1 MFDLIKLANV
11 GLISPINSSTSF
23 NYPTEVIIKC
33 SRMDT
38 TNIVFALCL
47 FIVIT
52 INLNFLVEDLRRL
65 ELEYFNKEEMVELAL
80 QMETLDDNSTGIK
93 ADLEKKWLEKESLF
107 EKNRESYEK
116 VIYFSAFWEFLVLN
130 LLLDGYRKNSWKTL
144 TFVLLSP
151 YIRRFLEQERLLS
164 YCNFTPI
171 NYYTCYHRVDTGQV
185 EYFLYKQFGILPTVP
200 YIICIVLHAVILLW
214 SVRLSWNH
222 LSSFGATPEQPP
234 NKRKPSRSDSRK
246 KKIKP
251 EKPNGVRITRR
262 APEAVNEGDKP
273 VRARLQKDQHCF
285 YHACL
290 YGHGET
296 VLAILAD
303 TTLEIAELEP
313 LSGQTAF
320 HLACIRGHLSIV
332 QYLHK
337 KFGAKVC
344 FNLKNRDE
352 LTGLEVATELGKAD
366 VVQNILQAVPK
377 KQTR

>member
-130 LLLDGYRKNSWKTL
+130 LLLDGYRQNSWKTDICA
-144 TFVLLSP
+144 S
-151 YIRRFLEQERLLS
+151 
-164 YCNFTPI
+164 
-171 NYYTCYHRVDTGQV
+171 
-185 EYFLYKQFGILPTVP
+185 VP
-200 YIICIVLHAVILLW
+200 VH
-214 SVRLSWNH
+214 
-222 LSSFGATPEQPP
+222 
-234 NKRKPSRSDSRK
+234 
-246 KKIKP
+246 
-251 EKPNGVRITRR
+251 
-262 APEAVNEGDKP
+262 
-273 VRARLQKDQHCF
+273 
-285 YHACL
+285 
-290 YGHGET
+290 
-296 VLAILAD
+296 
-303 TTLEIAELEP
+303 
-313 LSGQTAF
+313 
-320 HLACIRGHLSIV
+320 
-332 QYLHK
+332 
-337 KFGAKVC
+337 
-344 FNLKNRDE
+344 
-352 LTGLEVATELGKAD
+352 
-366 VVQNILQAVPK
+366 
-377 KQTR
+377 